1 MAELMSVDGEVLGV
15 LSQIKDDVKELL
27 RAVKEGGVG
36 EVCEAI
42 QYLIADLMSS
52 LPRRVGDSVSVRV
65 SCA

>member
-1 MAELMSVDGEVLGV
+1 MSVDGEVLGV